1 MSSLTDS
8 TRQRILDAAVRQA
21 SLYGLSALSLGDLA
35 RAAGMSKSGLYAH
48 FGSRE
53 AVESAVVDAII
64 QEFRT
69 RVWAPH
75 EASDPGSQRLRSI
88 VADWKRWVDGS
99 TFAGGC
105 PIVAVA
111 ADLGD
116 RPGEARE
123 RLAHAERG
131 WLRTLAREFA
141 AVRDSVRIVSLD
153 ERLAME
159 LHNNVTGYGYM
170 ARFLDVPKASATLDG
185 IVDRLIDEAG
195 ALSSETRGEP
205 GSGRGR

>member
-1 MSSLTDS
+1 MLTDS
-8 TRQRILDAAVRQA
+8 TRERILDAAVQQA

-35 RAAGMSKSGLYAH
+35 RAAGMSKSGFYAH

-53 AVESAVVDAII
+53 VLESAVVDAIVH
-64 QEFRT
+64 EFRT

-75 EASDPGSQRLRSI
+75 EASDPGAQRLRTI

-111 ADLGD
+111 VDLDD

-141 AVRDSVRIVSLD
+141 AIRDSVRIVSLD
-153 ERLAME
+153 ERRATE
-159 LHNNVTGYGYM
+159 LRNNVAGYGYM
-170 ARFLDVPKASATLDG
+170 ARFLEVPSASDTLDD

-195 ALSSETRGEP
+195 AVGSDTLGEQ
-205 GSGRGR
+205 GRGHAHA